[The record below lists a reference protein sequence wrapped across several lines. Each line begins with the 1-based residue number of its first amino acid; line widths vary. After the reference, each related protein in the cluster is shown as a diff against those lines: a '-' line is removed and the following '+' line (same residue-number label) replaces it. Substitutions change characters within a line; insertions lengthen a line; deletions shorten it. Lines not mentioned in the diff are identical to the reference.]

1 MGKHSGKNNLKCI
14 IVFTLLS
21 NLLFGQKY
29 QGELSEIEY
38 NIPVKKLDHLYQIIE
53 TKNKFLDFM
62 AIKKGAVVAEIGSE
76 DGVFIGTIATLYD
89 SVIFYAQDIDPKVLS
104 EKNFNK
110 TIKSYYQ
117 YRKTPETNS
126 YKIVIGTENESK
138 LPNNTFDKIFLM
150 TALHDFDKKN
160 EMLSDIYKKLKPT
173 GQLIIEDGF
182 SYSNDTL
189 TCKEFGCHKY
199 MIMDTLVKMC
209 EMNNLYLTKMR
220 NPNFH
225 ASHYANI
232 LVFEKSK
239 TKSEQFFKK
248 KKAIDNIV
256 NQSFL
261 LNENKIAS
269 DSTKVKAIS
278 ASILP
283 EIPKI
288 SAVYE
293 EYDVWLKELALKYLR
308 NSMNQSAINI
318 LKANVSFY
326 PNLYQTYYWLGVAYQ
341 ENKQYELALNYF
353 KLSLSINPNNYIAL
367 NRIKTIEKLNK
378 KTTR

>member
-1 MGKHSGKNNLKCI
+1 MGKHNGKNNLKCI

-62 AIKKGAVVAEIGSE
+62 NIKKGDVVAEIGSE

-89 SVIFYAQDIDPKVLS
+89 SVTFYAQDINPKVLT
-104 EKNFNK
+104 EKNFNH

-138 LPNNTFDKIFLM
+138 LPNNTFDKVFLM

-160 EMLSDIYKKLKPT
+160 EMLSDIYKKLKPN

-189 TCKEFGCHKY
+189 TCREFGYHKY

-239 TKSEQFFKK
+239 TRSEQFFKK
-248 KKAIDNIV
+248 KNAIDNIV

-261 LNENKIAS
+261 LNEKNIAS
-269 DSTKVKAIS
+269 DSTKVKVIS
-278 ASILP
+278 ANIL
-283 EIPKI
+283 PKI
-288 SAVYE
+288 SEITGVYE

-308 NSMNQSAINI
+308 NSFNQSAINI

-326 PNLYQTYYWLGVAYQ
+326 PNLYQTHY
-341 ENKQYELALNYF
+341 
-353 KLSLSINPNNYIAL
+353 
-367 NRIKTIEKLNK
+367 
-378 KTTR
+378 